1 MNRKQSQKEPKLRCN
16 QSKVMHIIY
25 AYNTEELLPSPAV
38 QGTWSMATEITK
50 SGRRGCE
57 VKVEH
62 RKGMLQLE
70 KCCYH

>member
-1 MNRKQSQKEPKLRCN
+1 MNRKQNQKEPKLRCN
-16 QSKVMHIIY
+16 QSKVMHIS
-25 AYNTEELLPSPAV
+25 YNTEVLLPSSAV

-50 SGRRGCE
+50 SGRSGCE